1 VTTEKDMTRVVATIT
16 VADTVELWPVY
27 DAVFGDHPSYDA
39 WRAEVWDRH
48 AVREGFRLARVRQ
61 GGELVGFAYGY
72 TGRRGQW
79 WTDHVA
85 EVLDPDVAGEW
96 LGGHFELVSIGVLP
110 SARSHGLG
118 GRLLEGVT
126 DGLVEERWLL
136 TTTADERDPA
146 RRLYARHGWAV
157 LGPGIG
163 EGTVVMGR
171 LRPAGGA

>member
-1 VTTEKDMTRVVATIT
+1 MGSRPVGS
-16 VADTVELWPVY
+16 VADTAELWPVY
-27 DAVFGDHPSYDA
+27 DAVFGDHPSYHA

-61 GGELVGFAYGY
+61 DGELVGFAYGY
-72 TGRRGQW
+72 TGRHGQW

-85 EVLDPDVAGEW
+85 RVLDPAVAEEW

-110 SARSHGLG
+110 AARGSGLG
-118 GRLLEGVT
+118 GSLLESLT
-126 DGLVEERWLL
+126 EGLPHERWLL

-163 EGTVVMGR
+163 AGTVVMGR
-171 LRPAGGA
+171 LNAAGGGPATS

>member
-1 VTTEKDMTRVVATIT
+1 VGSRPVGTVT
-16 VADTVELWPVY
+16 VADTAELWPVY

-48 AVREGFRLARVRQ
+48 AVREGFRLARVRRD
-61 GGELVGFAYGY
+61 GELVGFAYGY

-85 EVLDPDVAGEW
+85 QVLDPAVAAEW
-96 LGGHFELVSIGVLP
+96 LGGHFEIVSIGVLP
-110 SARSHGLG
+110 AARGAGVGGSLFESLTEGLPH
-118 GRLLEGVT
+118 
-126 DGLVEERWLL
+126 ERWLL
-136 TTTADERDPA
+136 TTTADEGDPA

-163 EGTVVMGR
+163 AGTVVMGR
-171 LRPAGGA
+171 INAAGGAPATS

>member
-1 VTTEKDMTRVVATIT
+1 MGSRPVGTVT
-16 VADTVELWPVY
+16 VADTAELWPVY

-39 WRAEVWDRH
+39 WRAEAWDRH
-48 AVREGFRLARVRQ
+48 AVREGFRLARVRRD
-61 GGELVGFAYGY
+61 GELVGFAYGY

-85 EVLDPDVAGEW
+85 EVLDPDVAEEW

-110 SARSHGLG
+110 AARGEGLG
-118 GRLLEGVT
+118 GSLLESLT
-126 DGLVEERWLL
+126 EGLPHERWLL
-136 TTTADERDPA
+136 TTTADGRDPA

-163 EGTVVMGR
+163 AGTVVMGR
-171 LRPAGGA
+171 LNAAGGAPATS

>member
-1 VTTEKDMTRVVATIT
+1 VTRPVPSVT

-39 WRAEVWDRH
+39 WRDEVWDRH
-48 AVREGFRLARVRQ
+48 AVREGFRLARVRH

-72 TGRRGQW
+72 TGQRGQW

-85 EVLDPDVAGEW
+85 EVLDPEVAEEW
-96 LGGHFELVSIGVLP
+96 LGGHFELVSIGVRP
-110 SARSHGLG
+110 EARGQGLG
-118 GRLLEGVT
+118 SRLLEGLT
-126 DGLVEERWLL
+126 DGLPHERWLL
-136 TTTADERDPA
+136 TTTGDAEDPA

-163 EGTVVMGR
+163 ERTVVMGR